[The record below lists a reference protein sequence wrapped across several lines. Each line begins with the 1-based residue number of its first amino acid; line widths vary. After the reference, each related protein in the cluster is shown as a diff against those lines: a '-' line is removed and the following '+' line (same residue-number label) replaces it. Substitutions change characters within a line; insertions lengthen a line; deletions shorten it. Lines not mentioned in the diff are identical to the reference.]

1 MNISTSPTKRW
12 ISMNWSL
19 PKWAMTQ
26 VLGMFGQIL
35 WLFHWWFSFQNHVN
49 EPFSPRPRAFENETF
64 FTWTEKPPQSIEIP
78 YLWSK
83 IHLFESTVE
92 WFGIRWFDLYGIS
105 PCITEYNMSAI
116 YSMPIHGLPLGA
128 VSNFGFHLCPP
139 SKWPSWN
146 PTLSTDC
153 IDFFED
159 YHPWN

>member
-26 VLGMFGQIL
+26 VLVMFGQIL

-49 EPFSPRPRAFENETF
+49 EPFSPPPRAFENETF
-64 FTWTEKPPQSIEIP
+64 FTWTEKPHTFGQKFIS
-78 YLWSK
+78 LNQQWSG
-83 IHLFESTVE
+83 LE
-92 WFGIRWFDLYGIS
+92 FDLHGIS
-105 PCITEYNMSAI
+105 PCITEYNM
-116 YSMPIHGLPLGA
+116 PINGLPLGA
-128 VSNFGFHLCPP
+128 ISNFGFHLCPP

-153 IDFFED
+153 IDFFEG